1 MFTVDDNGVH
11 KDKKLCSIFCK
22 CFIKVN
28 VNSFTGVM
36 VCVDCQI
43 DLVQSPLGCL

>member
-43 DLVQSPLGCL
+43 DLV